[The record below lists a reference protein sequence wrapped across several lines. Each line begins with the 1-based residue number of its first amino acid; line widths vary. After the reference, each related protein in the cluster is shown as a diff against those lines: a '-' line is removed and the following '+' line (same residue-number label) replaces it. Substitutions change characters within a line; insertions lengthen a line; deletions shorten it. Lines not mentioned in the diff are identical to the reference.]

1 MQIFRSLRTVK
12 VGQVALRLKVPKW
25 LKRVLGLSLV
35 VLTASVIVA
44 KNANI
49 GGTLA
54 LALETP
60 IKPTIDVTTV
70 SVVQTPVEFTYESR
84 GLSWYHAG
92 ADLVASTGTPVKP
105 IMAGIIKEVNFG
117 NFGYG
122 NHVIITHAGNLESLY
137 AHLSKISVEKGQK
150 VFLDTVIGEVGSTGF
165 STGPHLHLE
174 IRQNEKLLNPG
185 DLVPGVR

>member
-1 MQIFRSLRTVK
+1 MQQIFRSLRTVK
-12 VGQVALRLKVPKW
+12 AGQVALLFLLAITVW
-25 LKRVLGLSLV
+25 LKS
-35 VLTASVIVA
+35 
-44 KNANI
+44 ANI

-70 SVVQTPVEFTYESR
+70 SVVQAPVEFTYESR

-92 ADLVASTGTPVKP
+92 ADLVAKTGTPVKP
-105 IMAGIIKEVNFG
+105 IMAGVIKEVNFG

-122 NHVIITHAGNLESLY
+122 NHIIITHAGNLESLY
-137 AHLSKISVEKGQK
+137 GHLSKIKVEKGQK
-150 VFLDTVIGEVGSTGF
+150 VFLDTIIGEIGSTGF

-174 IRQNEKLLNPG
+174 IRQNEKLLNPA
-185 DLVPGVR
+185 DIVPGVR